1 MAGCLA
7 GGFAK
12 GFGYLDDGLL
22 AGLVHDLGKY
32 SDAFQRRIRN
42 PDHCGPVDHSTAGAL
57 LLMRH
62 ACPLAAMAVAGHH
75 AGLPDLG
82 SYGELEGPTFMSR
95 MNRAR
100 RAGDCNPLA
109 LAQAGEAQLDIPQS
123 AFLHGT
129 RSAKPMTSSKRSE
142 RWSLYTDMMLTRMLF
157 SALVDADRLDAEF
170 FTSNRIDRAE
180 HHILESLKKHLGP
193 QNLTSG
199 RVPAFDA
206 LREASLTVSV
216 ERDAEDRSRIDR
228 LAAIMEEAADGYLAA
243 PDKRPIDIRRC
254 ELLERCLACGKD
266 PSYGTGLYTLTAPT
280 GSGKTISSIAF
291 ALEHARTNNLRRVIY
306 VIPYTSIIDQTVGQ
320 FEAIFGTDA
329 VLPHYSEAPYQLK
342 NESDMDETD
351 LRRALAAENWNAP
364 IVVTTAVQFFESLYS
379 NATSR
384 CRKLHNIADSVIVFD
399 EAQTLPVPYLRPC
412 VRAIAELVER
422 YGSTAVLCTAT
433 QPELQPLFDE
443 SFDGDHVRVPEISP
457 FTRDDRDSFRRVTI
471 KRLGDIALDALAE
484 RLGHHKQVL
493 CVVNTRSKAQ
503 CLHDRLAEDDA
514 EGSFCL
520 TTLQCAADRQRL
532 FAEIRDRLDAGAS
545 CRVVST
551 SLIEAG
557 VDVDFPVAYREEA
570 GLDSVIQTAGRCN
583 REGRRPVS
591 ESVVHVFST
600 EGGCAPFLR
609 QNIAAFRAV
618 ADRHADLNT
627 DEAVRAY
634 FAEVLCLRRT
644 TNRERT
650 MTDRKPIENRYD
662 FTILFEVKD
671 GNPNGDPDSGN
682 MPRVDIET
690 GNGLTT
696 DVCVKRKIRDYVQTV
711 MGEQAPWRIYIQ
723 NRQTLNR
730 LDSEALKAE
739 HIDTSLE
746 SKDFAK
752 EIKALKKTDPELDQR
767 LRDYM
772 CDQFFDIRTFGAVMT
787 TFVKGSL
794 SCGQVRGPVQLGFAR
809 SIDPISVQEISIT
822 RIAVTTEADAAE
834 KNNTMGN
841 KFIIPYGLYRMNGYI
856 SAKLAQNVT
865 GFCDEDLDVLWQA
878 ILNMFEFDRSAARG
892 NMAVRKLYV
901 FKHSSA
907 LGDAP
912 SWKLFDSINVH
923 KRAEVDAPRD
933 FADYEVRVNREAI
946 PESVSLT
953 EMVDHAL

>member
-1 MAGCLA
+1 MALRYGAIDEVTIMCATYYARTSDHGYETCAEHLAMAGCLA

-433 QPELQPLFDE
+433 QPELQPLFACR
-443 SFDGDHVRVPEISP
+443 STWS
-457 FTRDDRDSFRRVTI
+457 T
-471 KRLGDIALDALAE
+471 
-484 RLGHHKQVL
+484 VL
-493 CVVNTRSKAQ
+493 SLRPHGGVS
-503 CLHDRLAEDDA
+503 
-514 EGSFCL
+514 
-520 TTLQCAADRQRL
+520 
-532 FAEIRDRLDAGAS
+532 S
-545 CRVVST
+545 C
-551 SLIEAG
+551 
-557 VDVDFPVAYREEA
+557 
-570 GLDSVIQTAGRCN
+570 
-583 REGRRPVS
+583 
-591 ESVVHVFST
+591 
-600 EGGCAPFLR
+600 
-609 QNIAAFRAV
+609 
-618 ADRHADLNT
+618 
-627 DEAVRAY
+627 
-634 FAEVLCLRRT
+634 
-644 TNRERT
+644 
-650 MTDRKPIENRYD
+650 
-662 FTILFEVKD
+662 
-671 GNPNGDPDSGN
+671 
-682 MPRVDIET
+682 
-690 GNGLTT
+690 
-696 DVCVKRKIRDYVQTV
+696 
-711 MGEQAPWRIYIQ
+711 
-723 NRQTLNR
+723 
-730 LDSEALKAE
+730 
-739 HIDTSLE
+739 
-746 SKDFAK
+746 
-752 EIKALKKTDPELDQR
+752 
-767 LRDYM
+767 
-772 CDQFFDIRTFGAVMT
+772 
-787 TFVKGSL
+787 
-794 SCGQVRGPVQLGFAR
+794 SC
-809 SIDPISVQEISIT
+809 
-822 RIAVTTEADAAE
+822 
-834 KNNTMGN
+834 
-841 KFIIPYGLYRMNGYI
+841 
-856 SAKLAQNVT
+856 
-865 GFCDEDLDVLWQA
+865 
-878 ILNMFEFDRSAARG
+878 
-892 NMAVRKLYV
+892 
-901 FKHSSA
+901 
-907 LGDAP
+907 
-912 SWKLFDSINVH
+912 
-923 KRAEVDAPRD
+923 
-933 FADYEVRVNREAI
+933 
-946 PESVSLT
+946 
-953 EMVDHAL
+953 

>member
-1 MAGCLA
+1 MALRYGAIDEVTIMCATYYARTSDHGYETCAEHLAMAGCLA

-129 RSAKPMTSSKRSE
+129 RSAKPMTASKRSE

-384 CRKLHNIADSVIVFD
+384 CRKLHNIK
-399 EAQTLPVPYLRPC
+399 LRPM
-412 VRAIAELVER
+412 
-422 YGSTAVLCTAT
+422 GMTTPTSHTGWSSTMTV
-433 QPELQPLFDE
+433 PWSE
-443 SFDGDHVRVPEISP
+443 SDHWGTSAGRSP
-457 FTRDDRDSFRRVTI
+457 SISFRC
-471 KRLGDIALDALAE
+471 RLVSPVHQGLWRTSSATTSRTCSAATPKGTPSV
-484 RLGHHKQVL
+484 RRR
-493 CVVNTRSKAQ
+493 RSKRVAN
-503 CLHDRLAEDDA
+503 CIDA
-514 EGSFCL
+514 YSM
-520 TTLQCAADRQRL
+520 
-532 FAEIRDRLDAGAS
+532 AS
-545 CRVVST
+545 
-551 SLIEAG
+551 
-557 VDVDFPVAYREEA
+557 
-570 GLDSVIQTAGRCN
+570 
-583 REGRRPVS
+583 
-591 ESVVHVFST
+591 
-600 EGGCAPFLR
+600 
-609 QNIAAFRAV
+609 
-618 ADRHADLNT
+618 
-627 DEAVRAY
+627 
-634 FAEVLCLRRT
+634 RT
-644 TNRERT
+644 V
-650 MTDRKPIENRYD
+650 P
-662 FTILFEVKD
+662 
-671 GNPNGDPDSGN
+671 PP
-682 MPRVDIET
+682 
-690 GNGLTT
+690 
-696 DVCVKRKIRDYVQTV
+696 
-711 MGEQAPWRIYIQ
+711 
-723 NRQTLNR
+723 
-730 LDSEALKAE
+730 
-739 HIDTSLE
+739 
-746 SKDFAK
+746 
-752 EIKALKKTDPELDQR
+752 
-767 LRDYM
+767 
-772 CDQFFDIRTFGAVMT
+772 
-787 TFVKGSL
+787 
-794 SCGQVRGPVQLGFAR
+794 
-809 SIDPISVQEISIT
+809 
-822 RIAVTTEADAAE
+822 
-834 KNNTMGN
+834 
-841 KFIIPYGLYRMNGYI
+841 PY
-856 SAKLAQNVT
+856 
-865 GFCDEDLDVLWQA
+865 
-878 ILNMFEFDRSAARG
+878 
-892 NMAVRKLYV
+892 
-901 FKHSSA
+901 
-907 LGDAP
+907 AP
-912 SWKLFDSINVH
+912 SSRRRRNGRPPNDLWGTRHGNH
-923 KRAEVDAPRD
+923 R
-933 FADYEVRVNREAI
+933 
-946 PESVSLT
+946 
-953 EMVDHAL
+953 